1 MTKQSDITTL
11 IHEIKTELEE
21 YLLQVKQGNLPDL
34 TPVYNKIQH
43 LSAPQQAEFYPL
55 EDLKTALEEIEK
67 MLQDVSAATQ
77 EMIQGL
83 TQAHKE
89 LAHQAKGTAAY
100 AQRTKGK

>member
-1 MTKQSDITTL
+1 MTQQSDITTL
-11 IHEIKTELEE
+11 IHEIKSDLEE
-21 YLLQVKQGNLPDL
+21 YLIEIKEGNLPDL

-55 EDLKTALEEIEK
+55 EDLKTALEDIER
-67 MLQDVSAATQ
+67 MLQDVSTATQ

-100 AQRTKGK
+100 AQKTKGK